1 MKNSVEDYLYPL
13 GWALLAALAVWQW
26 MYRTGD
32 GLPGALL
39 PGCFLY
45 RLTGWYCPACGGT
58 RAVLQLLAGHP
69 LQSFICHPVVPYLA
83 FVGGWF
89 MISQTVERLSRG
101 RFPVGLR
108 YRDRYMWIA
117 AGLFALQF
125 ILRNLFRQVWGI
137 GIPGI

>member
-26 MYRTGD
+26 LYRIG
-32 GLPGALL
+32 GGRLGALL

-45 RLTGWYCPACGGT
+45 QFTGWYCPACGGT

-69 LQSFICHPVVPYLA
+69 LRSFLCHPAVPYLA
-83 FVGGWF
+83 LVGGWF
-89 MISQTVERLSRG
+89 MITQTVERLSGG
-101 RFPVGLR
+101 RLPVGLR

-117 AGLFALQF
+117 VGLFAIQF
-125 ILRNLFRQVWGI
+125 ILRNLLLQVWGI
-137 GIPGI
+137 AIPGI